1 MTYASSNSYILSGR
15 LDEDAKRNTGRM
27 LEEFQRMY
35 LRHPQ
40 IMRIEEDLECIL
52 AFGPPEEGVER
63 PARTYLLVGD
73 SGAGK
78 STILKRFW
86 KRHAAVSE
94 EFRERMDVVY
104 SEVPAAATRPGT
116 MRAILTALG
125 VEVNSRATEADLT
138 RILVHHLR
146 EMGVRVLVLDEAQHL
161 VDSQTGRFAY
171 ATADWFKSLANSGI
185 ALVIAGLPE
194 AALAYDQNVQLER
207 RSMGSQRLRGF
218 EWDGDDEGEWM
229 ILLGGLVSKVPLAD
243 TSCLLTGD
251 IPHRLHMTTDGY
263 LGRLVDFLSMVIME
277 AGMRSLT
284 EVTRELLMIV
294 EERRR
299 DVRNPDWLNVFALV
313 SLDGYEPPLKDTS
326 RRTRIRRGTR
336 RPRQQDI
343 EHPEAA

>member
-1 MTYASSNSYILSGR
+1 MAYEPSNSHELSGR
-15 LDEDAKRNTGRM
+15 MKRDTICSTGEMLAK
-27 LEEFQRMY
+27 FQRMY
-35 LRHPQ
+35 LRHNQ
-40 IMRIEEDLECIL
+40 ILDIEDDLECIL
-52 AFGPPEEGVER
+52 AFGPPEEGVDR

-86 KRHAAVSE
+86 NQHAVVSE
-94 EFRERMDVVY
+94 ELRERMDVVY

-125 VEVNSRATEADLT
+125 VGVSSRATEADLT

-146 EMGVRVLVLDEAQHL
+146 GMGVRVLILDEAQHL
-161 VDSQTGRFAY
+161 VDRETGRFAY

-194 AALAYDQNVQLER
+194 AALAYEHNVQLER

-218 EWDGDDEGEWM
+218 EWDGDDEGDWM
-229 ILLGGLVSKVPLAD
+229 TLLRGLVGRLPLAD

-251 IPHRLHMTTDGY
+251 IPHRLHMVTGGY
-263 LGRLVDFLSMVIME
+263 LGRLVDFLSLVIME
-277 AGMRSLT
+277 AGKRSLT
-284 EVTRELLMIV
+284 GVSRELLMTV

-299 DVRNPDWLNVFALV
+299 DVQNSDWLNVFALV
-313 SLDGYEPPLKDTS
+313 SLDGYQPPLRDTS
-326 RRTRIRRGTR
+326 RRTRIRRGAR